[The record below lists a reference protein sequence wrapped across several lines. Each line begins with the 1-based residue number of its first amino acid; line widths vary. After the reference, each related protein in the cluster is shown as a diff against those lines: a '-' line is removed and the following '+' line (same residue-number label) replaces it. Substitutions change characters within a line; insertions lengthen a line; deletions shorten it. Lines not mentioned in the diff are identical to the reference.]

1 MLLTQHWLR
10 VMCFFVYVSF
20 VVVSMYEIRSRL
32 LFSVRIT
39 EISVV
44 NEISVKFIIMIIII
58 IDIVLT

>member
-32 LFSVRIT
+32 LFSMRIT